1 MFSFVEDKLVYYKLF
16 FALGSHIDDD
26 VNVQGKIEDGTRDTL
41 EDYLQPEFWTR
52 CMTLHPNGISS
63 SEIIAALYI

>member
-41 EDYLQPEFWTR
+41 EDYL
-52 CMTLHPNGISS
+52 
-63 SEIIAALYI
+63 